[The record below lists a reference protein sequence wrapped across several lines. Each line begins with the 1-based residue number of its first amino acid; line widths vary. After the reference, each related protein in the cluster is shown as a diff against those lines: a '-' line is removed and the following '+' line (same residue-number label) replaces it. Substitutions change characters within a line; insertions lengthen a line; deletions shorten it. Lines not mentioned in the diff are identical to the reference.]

1 MADNF
6 DRFTKQARQ
15 VLQVAQEEAIR
26 LNHNYIGTEH
36 LLLGLAK
43 EDHGIAARVLRE
55 VGATPADVVRA
66 VERMAPRSPR
76 PPFGKPA
83 LTPRTKRVIELAVEE
98 ARQMGHPHIGTN
110 TCCWDWCRRPRA
122 SQQRCCAAWA

>member
-43 EDHGIAARVLRE
+43 EEHGIAARVLRE
-55 VGATPADVVRA
+55 VGATPPTSCELWSAWLL
-66 VERMAPRSPR
+66 ETHGR
-76 PPFGKPA
+76 PS
-83 LTPRTKRVIELAVEE
+83 VS
-98 ARQMGHPHIGTN
+98 
-110 TCCWDWCRRPRA
+110 RR
-122 SQQRCCAAWA
+122 

>member
-1 MADNF
+1 MADNL

-15 VLQVAQEEAIR
+15 VLQIAQEEAVR

-43 EDHGIAARVLRE
+43 EEHGIAARVLRE

-98 ARQMGHPHIGTN
+98 ARQMGTPISAPS
-110 TCCWDWCRRPRA
+110 TCCWVWCRKPRGLLP
-122 SQQRCCAAWA
+122 RFCAAWA

>member
-1 MADNF
+1 MADNLE
-6 DRFTKQARQ
+6 RFTKQARL

-43 EDHGIAARVLRE
+43 EEHGIAAGVLRE

-66 VERMAPRSPR
+66 VERMAPRNPR
-76 PPFGKPA
+76 PA
-83 LTPRTKRVIELAVEE
+83 
-98 ARQMGHPHIGTN
+98 
-110 TCCWDWCRRPRA
+110 
-122 SQQRCCAAWA
+122 